1 MSSASSA
8 SPTRRRMKLRSRPPW
23 PSTAS
28 VMRRSSSAAIQAMLG
43 TSRAGLIYWSRR
55 PSGVDIVSRS
65 PQGPLSDRLSRLEGP
80 EMNRKASAQWQ
91 GDLKTGK
98 GTVSTESGVLQN
110 TAYSFSTRF
119 ENGKGTN
126 PEELAAA
133 AHAGCF
139 TMALSA
145 ELGKANLVATS
156 LRTTCT
162 VTLDKVDGGWGI
174 TESHLEVVAK
184 IPGASQEAFRK
195 AAETAETGCPI

>member
-1 MSSASSA
+1 
-8 SPTRRRMKLRSRPPW
+8 
-23 PSTAS
+23 
-28 VMRRSSSAAIQAMLG
+28 
-43 TSRAGLIYWSRR
+43 
-55 PSGVDIVSRS
+55 
-65 PQGPLSDRLSRLEGP
+65 
-80 EMNRKASAQWQ
+80 MNRKASAQWQ

-126 PEELAAA
+126 PEELVAA

-145 ELGKANLVATS
+145 ELGKANLVPAS

-174 TESHLEVVAK
+174 TQSHLEVIAK

-195 AAETAETGCPI
+195 AAETAETGCPISKLFKTKITMDAKLEP

>member
-1 MSSASSA
+1 
-8 SPTRRRMKLRSRPPW
+8 
-23 PSTAS
+23 
-28 VMRRSSSAAIQAMLG
+28 
-43 TSRAGLIYWSRR
+43 
-55 PSGVDIVSRS
+55 
-65 PQGPLSDRLSRLEGP
+65 
-80 EMNRKASAQWQ
+80 MNRKASAQWQ

-98 GTVSTESGVLQN
+98 GTVSMESGVLQN
-110 TAYSFSTRF
+110 TPYSFSTRF
-119 ENGKGTN
+119 EDVKGTN
-126 PEELAAA
+126 PEELVAA

-184 IPGASQEAFRK
+184 IPGASPDAFRK
-195 AAETAETGCPI
+195 AAETAETGCPISKLFKTKITMDAKLEP